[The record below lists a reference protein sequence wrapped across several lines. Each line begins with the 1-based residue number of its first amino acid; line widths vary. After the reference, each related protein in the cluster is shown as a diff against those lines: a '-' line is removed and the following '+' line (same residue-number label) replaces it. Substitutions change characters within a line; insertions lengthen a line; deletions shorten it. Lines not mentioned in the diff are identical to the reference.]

1 MEYSHRKIFW
11 GTALVL
17 AAALCLLLTV
27 APSAGAASSSE
38 LKKQL
43 QQLQEEQAELQ
54 SQIEALESQQ
64 QDNVTE
70 IGQIVAEKSNLD
82 QQVGLLYQQAQV
94 LDQQISAYN
103 VLIADKQEELDEAQ
117 ERLDELTARNKERLR
132 AMEEDG
138 SLSYWS
144 VLFNSSSFSEFLDQ
158 LSMMEE
164 IAASDQ
170 RRLEEMSA
178 ASEEV
183 ARAKK
188 VLAAERAELESKKA
202 ESEALQA
209 ELDVKQAE
217 ADELLARL
225 LEKGGELEALMEE
238 MERQEQELL
247 ASIGAKQDELDE
259 AKKAEYQQWLS
270 TSEPDPKE
278 NVSASGWIKPC
289 TYRRVSSAYGY
300 RTPPTEGASTFHAGI
315 DLAGPEGTNIYAAKS
330 GTVTAVYYDQKGG
343 WTIKINHHDGF
354 SSAYLHMKS
363 CVAKQGDIVAQG
375 QLIGYMGSTGTASTG
390 SHLHFSI
397 YYNGK
402 SVNPADYIDF

>member
-270 TSEPDPKE
+270 PQNRIQKKMFPRPAGSSPVHTAGCPAPM
-278 NVSASGWIKPC
+278 ATAPRP
-289 TYRRVSSAYGY
+289 RRARPRSMPGSIWQGP
-300 RTPPTEGASTFHAGI
+300 RGRISTRQRAALSPLFTMTRKA
-315 DLAGPEGTNIYAAKS
+315 AGPSRSTIT
-330 GTVTAVYYDQKGG
+330 TV
-343 WTIKINHHDGF
+343 F
-354 SSAYLHMKS
+354 
-363 CVAKQGDIVAQG
+363 
-375 QLIGYMGSTGTASTG
+375 
-390 SHLHFSI
+390 
-397 YYNGK
+397 
-402 SVNPADYIDF
+402 PAPICI